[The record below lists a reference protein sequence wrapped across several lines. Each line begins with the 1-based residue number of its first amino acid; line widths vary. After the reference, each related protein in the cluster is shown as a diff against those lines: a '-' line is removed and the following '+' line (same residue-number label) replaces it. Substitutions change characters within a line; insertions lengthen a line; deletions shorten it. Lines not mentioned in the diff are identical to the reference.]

1 VPAQQISHYL
11 KALRRRWWFVA
22 ALTATA
28 VGAALAVCLTA
39 QKQYDATAKVLLE
52 NSEPVN
58 TIFLTQQVRS
68 QDPERDVN
76 TDVALVTLEPVA
88 RRVQQHLD
96 LPLSTTELLDEVSAS
111 TAGTTNV
118 ISITAR
124 DPSPAR
130 AQAIANAFAAEYIV
144 FRRDAAQAQYNQAAA
159 RAARELAAMT
169 PEQRDSPSGKALA
182 TGLRDLQT
190 ASKLVTGGVQIAE
203 RATKPTTAAT
213 PRTKLAVIIALLL
226 GLSVGAIIAIGLE
239 FADRRLKEEAEVE
252 ELLGLPILAK
262 VPAMRRWQGP
272 DSDGPLQHEAYATIA
287 VNLRLRDI
295 DAGPQTVMVASAE
308 RNAGKTSVTIGV
320 ARALARAGQRVV
332 AIECDLR
339 GPTFATYL
347 GLASGG
353 GLAAVLGRL
362 RSFRHE
368 LVGVDSLD
376 GPTGHRGVGEAS
388 LEVLPAG
395 SVVSNPHTV
404 LPSHRMKETLAE
416 ARSGADMILIDTPA
430 LTPVSDAVDLAG
442 SVDTCIF
449 VVRLNQSTKEGSRRA
464 LRTLQ
469 EIGLDITGIVLT
481 GTAAD
486 EISDYFYPPEKVEP
500 KRSRVSLLARRRRR
514 VTAPSLK

>member
-1 VPAQQISHYL
+1 VPGQQVSHYL

-22 ALTATA
+22 WVTATA
-28 VGAALAVCLTA
+28 VVAALALCLTA
-39 QKQYDATAKVLLE
+39 QKEYDATAKVLLLP
-52 NSEPVN
+52 SDPVN
-58 TIFLTQQVRS
+58 TIFLTQQGRS

-76 TDVALVTLEPVA
+76 TDVALVTLDPVA
-88 RRVQQHLD
+88 RRVQRRLD
-96 LPLSTTELLDEVSAS
+96 APLTTTELLGEVRAS

-124 DPSPAR
+124 NPSPAI
-130 AQAIANAFAAEYIV
+130 AQAIANAFATEYLA
-144 FRRDAAQAQYNQAAA
+144 FRRDTARAQYNGAAA
-159 RAARELAAMT
+159 RAARDLAAMT
-169 PEQRDSPSGKALA
+169 PEQRNSPSGKALA
-182 TGLRDLQT
+182 AGLQNLQT
-190 ASKLVTGGVQIAE
+190 ASKLVTGGAVMAE
-203 RATKPTTAAT
+203 QATKPTTAAT
-213 PRTKLAVIIALLL
+213 PRTKLAVTVALLL
-226 GLSVGAIIAIGLE
+226 GLSFGAIIAVGLE

-262 VPAMRRWQGP
+262 VPAMRRWRGP
-272 DSDGPLQHEAYATIA
+272 ESDGPPQHEAYATVA

-295 DAGPQTVMVASAE
+295 DSGSQTVMVASAE
-308 RNAGKTSVTIGV
+308 PNAGKTSVTIGV

-347 GLASGG
+347 GLPSGG
-353 GLAAVLGRL
+353 GLSAVLGRL

-368 LVGVDSLD
+368 LVGVDSLG

-430 LTPVSDAVDLAG
+430 LSPVSDAVDLAG

-449 VVRLNQSTKEGSRRA
+449 VVRLNQSTKEGARRA

-481 GTAAD
+481 GVAAD
-486 EISDYFYPPEKVEP
+486 EIYASDYLYPPVES
-500 KRSRVSLLARRRRR
+500 KRSRFSLLARRRRR

>member
-1 VPAQQISHYL
+1 VPGQQVSHYL

-22 ALTATA
+22 AVTATA
-28 VGAALAVCLTA
+28 VGAALAVSLTA
-39 QKQYDATAKVLLE
+39 QKEYDATAKVLLT

-76 TDVALVTLEPVA
+76 TDVALVTLDPVA
-88 RRVQQHLD
+88 RRVQRRLN
-96 LPLSTTELLDEVSAS
+96 LPLSTAQLLREVHAS

-130 AQAIANAFAAEYIV
+130 AQAIANAFAAEYLAY
-144 FRRDAAQAQYNQAAA
+144 RRDAAQAQYNQAAA
-159 RAARELAAMT
+159 VAAQELAAMT
-169 PEQRDSPSGKALA
+169 PEQRSSSSGTALA
-182 TGLRDLQT
+182 TSLQDLQT

-203 RATKPTTAAT
+203 QATVPTSAAT
-213 PRTKLAVIIALLL
+213 PRTKLAVAVALLL
-226 GLSVGAIIAIGLE
+226 GLTLGAICAIGLE
-239 FADRRLKEEAEVE
+239 FGDRRLKEEADVE

-262 VPAMRRWQGP
+262 VPAMRRWRGP
-272 DSDGPLQHEAYATIA
+272 DSDGPLQHEAYATVA
-287 VNLRLRDI
+287 VNLRLRDL
-295 DAGPQTVMVASAE
+295 DSGPQTVMVASAE
-308 RNAGKTSVTIGV
+308 PNAGKTSVTIGV

-339 GPTFATYL
+339 GPTFASYL
-347 GLASGG
+347 GLPTGG

-362 RSFRHE
+362 HSLRHE
-368 LVGVDSLD
+368 LVAVDTLGGPAGD
-376 GPTGHRGVGEAS
+376 GNVGEAS

-404 LPSHRMKETLAE
+404 LPSHRMKEALAE

-469 EIGLDITGIVLT
+469 EIGLEITGIVIT
-481 GTAAD
+481 GAAAD
-486 EISDYFYPPEKVEP
+486 EIYASDYLYPPEKVKS
-500 KRSRVSLLARRRRR
+500 KRSLV
-514 VTAPSLK
+514 